1 MAEQSEIA
9 YNQKMALMFA
19 DMVNKFI
26 LSLDEEQMGSFIMY
40 LTYLLNTGE
49 EYRTIQI
56 AQTVGTIKGLV
67 LAENKDISL
76 TDFYNRTI
84 DKDKQSVEAPKNH
97 GGMYL

>member
-1 MAEQSEIA
+1 MAEQDIQQQ
-9 YNQKMALMFA
+9 QKMMLMFA
-19 DMVNKFI
+19 DMVNNFI
-26 LSLDEEQMGSFIMY
+26 LSLNEEQMGAFIMY
-40 LTYLLNTGE
+40 LTYLLNTNE

-76 TDFYNRTI
+76 SDIYT
-84 DKDKQSVEAPKNH
+84 KSVENDKPNVEVPKSH